1 VYCGCPVY
9 TSNKQIIKEC
19 AVDILKMGKELL
31 GDKIGN
37 ADGIMEA
44 LSGLTDGEGLDM
56 GGIVEKLKQ
65 GGLGDQ
71 VSSWLGDGDNAPV
84 SADQLT
90 NALGADKMGEMA
102 SKLGMDSGSAAET
115 LSQAMPGL
123 MDKLSSGGNLLE
135 SAGSGNP
142 LDMAKD
148 LFK

>member
-1 VYCGCPVY
+1 M
-9 TSNKQIIKEC
+9 
-19 AVDILKMGKELL
+19 DILKMGKELL